1 MFKRTK
7 IVCTMGP
14 ACDNEDTLR
23 EMIKAGMNVARFNF
37 SHGSYEEHH
46 ERIERVRRLAAELG
60 QPVGILLDTKGPE
73 VRTGLLK
80 DHKKVTVTEGDPIIV
95 TAAPTTEDNLGTAE
109 HISLDYLNLPKEVT
123 KGSTIL
129 IDDGL
134 VGLTVESVTQKEI
147 CCRVNNDG
155 VVSDRKGINVP
166 DANLSMPFISQK
178 DRDDILFGIQQDV
191 DFIAASFTRTEED
204 ILSIRKL
211 LNDNGGKGISIIAKI
226 ENMQGVQN
234 IDSILAVSD
243 GVMVAR
249 GDLGVEIPLEQIPI
263 IQKMI
268 IRKAYSR
275 GRQII
280 TATQMLDSMI
290 KNPRPTRAEATDVAN
305 AIYDGTGSIML
316 SGETA
321 AGLYPVEAV
330 RTMARIAQVAEASID
345 YVQRFKDSAPR
356 PSANITNAISHASC
370 TSAQDLN
377 AKAIVTVTKTGFT
390 AKMLSRFRPSCPIIA
405 CAPVERVVR
414 QLSLSWGI
422 TPLLIEEVTD
432 TDELFERA
440 VDAGM
445 DAGLLQK
452 DDLIVMTAGV
462 PLGISGTTNL
472 MRVHVV
478 GSHQW

>member
-1 MFKRTK
+1 MTALRKTK
-7 IVCTMGP
+7 IVCTLGP
-14 ACDNEDTLR
+14 ATEDDAVLR
-23 EMIKAGMNVARFNF
+23 AMIQAGMNVARLNF
-37 SHGSYEEHH
+37 SHGTYEGHAQNIR
-46 ERIERVRRLAAELG
+46 RIRALSAELHT
-60 QPVGILLDTKGPE
+60 PVGIMLDTKGPE
-73 VRTGLLK
+73 IRLKTFRDHRVTLQKGQLFTLCTG
-80 DHKKVTVTEGDPIIV
+80 DVEGD
-95 TAAPTTEDNLGTAE
+95 AE
-109 HISLDYLNLPKEVT
+109 HVSITYADLPADVQPGT
-123 KGSTIL
+123 TIL

-134 VGLTVESVTQKEI
+134 VGLTVEAVSKTEI
-147 CCRVNNDG
+147 QCRVNNGG
-155 VVSDRKGINVP
+155 VISNRKGINVP
-166 DANLSMPFISQK
+166 DANLSMPFISRK
-178 DRDDILFGIQQDV
+178 DREDILFGIQENV

-204 ILSIRKL
+204 ILAIRKL
-211 LNDNGGKGISIIAKI
+211 LTDNGGKGISIIAKI

-275 GRQII
+275 GKQII

-305 AIYDGTGSIML
+305 AIYDGTGAIML

-345 YVQRFKDSAPR
+345 YVQRFRDSVPR
-356 PSANITNAISHASC
+356 PSANITNAISHACC

-377 AKAIVTVTKTGFT
+377 ATAIVTVTKTGFT
-390 AKMLSRFRPSCPIIA
+390 AKMLSRFRPGCPIIA

-414 QLSLSWGI
+414 QLCLSWGI

-440 VDAGM
+440 VDAGI
-445 DAGLLQK
+445 DAGLLHK

>member
-1 MFKRTK
+1 
-7 IVCTMGP
+7 
-14 ACDNEDTLR
+14 
-23 EMIKAGMNVARFNF
+23 MIQAGMNVARLNF
-37 SHGSYEEHH
+37 SHGTYEGHAQNIR
-46 ERIERVRRLAAELG
+46 RIRALSAELHT
-60 QPVGILLDTKGPE
+60 PVGIMLDTKGPE
-73 VRTGLLK
+73 IRLKTFRDHRVTLQKGQLFTLCTG
-80 DHKKVTVTEGDPIIV
+80 DVEGD
-95 TAAPTTEDNLGTAE
+95 AE
-109 HISLDYLNLPKEVT
+109 HVSITYADLPADVQPGT
-123 KGSTIL
+123 TIL

-134 VGLTVESVTQKEI
+134 VGLTVEAVSKTEI
-147 CCRVNNDG
+147 QCRVNNGG
-155 VVSDRKGINVP
+155 VISDRKGINVP
-166 DANLSMPFISQK
+166 DANLSMPFISRK
-178 DRDDILFGIQQDV
+178 DREDILFGIQENV

-204 ILSIRKL
+204 ILAIRKL
-211 LNDNGGKGISIIAKI
+211 LTDNGGKGISIIAKI

-275 GRQII
+275 GKQII

-305 AIYDGTGSIML
+305 AIYDGTGAIML

-345 YVQRFKDSAPR
+345 YVQRFRDSVPR
-356 PSANITNAISHASC
+356 PSANITNAISHACC

-377 AKAIVTVTKTGFT
+377 ATAIVTVTKTGFT
-390 AKMLSRFRPSCPIIA
+390 AKMLSRFRPGCPIIA

-414 QLSLSWGI
+414 QLCLSWGLS
-422 TPLLIEEVTD
+422 PLLIEEVTD

-440 VDAGM
+440 VDAGI
-445 DAGLLQK
+445 DAGLLHK

>member
-1 MFKRTK
+1 MTALRKTK
-7 IVCTMGP
+7 IVCTLGP
-14 ACDNEDTLR
+14 ATEDDAILR
-23 EMIKAGMNVARFNF
+23 AMIQAGMNVARLNF
-37 SHGSYEEHH
+37 SHGTYEGHAQNIR
-46 ERIERVRRLAAELG
+46 RIRALSAELHT
-60 QPVGILLDTKGPE
+60 PVGIMLDTKGPE
-73 VRTGLLK
+73 IRLKTFRDHRVTLQKGQLFTLCTG
-80 DHKKVTVTEGDPIIV
+80 DVEGD
-95 TAAPTTEDNLGTAE
+95 AE
-109 HISLDYLNLPKEVT
+109 HVSITYADLPADVQPGT
-123 KGSTIL
+123 TIL

-134 VGLTVESVTQKEI
+134 VGLTVEAVSKTEI
-147 CCRVNNDG
+147 QCRVNNGG
-155 VVSDRKGINVP
+155 VISDRKGINVP
-166 DANLSMPFISQK
+166 DANLSMPFISRK
-178 DRDDILFGIQQDV
+178 DREDILFGIREDV

-204 ILSIRKL
+204 ILAIRKL
-211 LNDNGGKGISIIAKI
+211 LTDNGGKGISIIAKI

-275 GRQII
+275 GKQII

-305 AIYDGTGSIML
+305 AIYDGTGAIML

-345 YVQRFKDSAPR
+345 YVQRFRDSVPR
-356 PSANITNAISHASC
+356 PSANITNAISHACC

-377 AKAIVTVTKTGFT
+377 ATAIVTVTKTGFT
-390 AKMLSRFRPSCPIIA
+390 AKMLSRFRPGCPIIA

-414 QLSLSWGI
+414 QLCLSWGI

-440 VDAGM
+440 VDAGI
-445 DAGLLQK
+445 DAGLLHK

>member
-1 MFKRTK
+1 MTALRKTK
-7 IVCTMGP
+7 IVCTLGP
-14 ACDNEDTLR
+14 ATEDDAVLR
-23 EMIKAGMNVARFNF
+23 AMIQAGMNVARLNF
-37 SHGSYEEHH
+37 SHGTYEGHAQNIR
-46 ERIERVRRLAAELG
+46 RIRALSAELHT
-60 QPVGILLDTKGPE
+60 PVGIMLDTKGPE
-73 VRTGLLK
+73 IRLK
-80 DHKKVTVTEGDPIIV
+80 TFRDHRVTLQKGQLFTLCTDDVEGD
-95 TAAPTTEDNLGTAE
+95 AE
-109 HISLDYLNLPKEVT
+109 HVSITYADLPADVQPGT
-123 KGSTIL
+123 TIL

-134 VGLTVESVTQKEI
+134 VGLTVEAVSKTEI
-147 CCRVNNDG
+147 QCRVNNGG
-155 VVSDRKGINVP
+155 VISDRKGINVP
-166 DANLSMPFISQK
+166 DANLSMPFISRK
-178 DRDDILFGIQQDV
+178 DREDILFGIQENV

-204 ILSIRKL
+204 ILAIRKL
-211 LNDNGGKGISIIAKI
+211 LTDNGGKGISIIAKI

-275 GRQII
+275 GKQII

-305 AIYDGTGSIML
+305 AIYDGTGAIML

-345 YVQRFKDSAPR
+345 YVQRFRDSVPR
-356 PSANITNAISHASC
+356 PSANITNAISHACC

-377 AKAIVTVTKTGFT
+377 ATAIVTVTKTGFT
-390 AKMLSRFRPSCPIIA
+390 AKMLSRFRPGCPIIA

-414 QLSLSWGI
+414 QLCLSWGI

-440 VDAGM
+440 VDAGI
-445 DAGLLQK
+445 DAGLLHK

>member
-1 MFKRTK
+1 MTALRKTK
-7 IVCTMGP
+7 IVCTLGP
-14 ACDNEDTLR
+14 ATEDDAILR
-23 EMIKAGMNVARFNF
+23 AMIQAGMNVARLNF
-37 SHGSYEEHH
+37 SHGTYEGHAQNIR
-46 ERIERVRRLAAELG
+46 RIRALSAELHT
-60 QPVGILLDTKGPE
+60 PVGIMLDTKGPE
-73 VRTGLLK
+73 IRLKTFRDHRVTLQKGQLFTLCTG
-80 DHKKVTVTEGDPIIV
+80 DVEGD
-95 TAAPTTEDNLGTAE
+95 AE
-109 HISLDYLNLPKEVT
+109 HVSITYTDLPADVQPGT
-123 KGSTIL
+123 TIL

-134 VGLTVESVTQKEI
+134 VGLTVEAVSKTEI
-147 CCRVNNDG
+147 QCRVNNGG
-155 VVSDRKGINVP
+155 VISDRKGINVP
-166 DANLSMPFISQK
+166 DANLSMPFISRK
-178 DRDDILFGIQQDV
+178 DREDILFGIQENV

-204 ILSIRKL
+204 ILAIRKL
-211 LNDNGGKGISIIAKI
+211 LTDNGGKGISIIAKI

-275 GRQII
+275 GKQII

-305 AIYDGTGSIML
+305 AIYDGTGAIML

-345 YVQRFKDSAPR
+345 YVQRFRDSVPR
-356 PSANITNAISHASC
+356 PSANITNAISHACC

-377 AKAIVTVTKTGFT
+377 ATAIVTVTKTGFT
-390 AKMLSRFRPSCPIIA
+390 AKMLSRFRPGCPIIA

-414 QLSLSWGI
+414 QLCLSWGI

-440 VDAGM
+440 VDAGI
-445 DAGLLQK
+445 DAELLHK

>member
-1 MFKRTK
+1 MTALRKTK
-7 IVCTMGP
+7 IVCTLGP
-14 ACDNEDTLR
+14 ATEDDAILR
-23 EMIKAGMNVARFNF
+23 AMIQAGMNVARLNF
-37 SHGSYEEHH
+37 SHGTYEGHAQNIR
-46 ERIERVRRLAAELG
+46 RIRALSAELHT
-60 QPVGILLDTKGPE
+60 PVGIMLDTKGPE
-73 VRTGLLK
+73 IRLKTFRDHRVTLQKGQLFTLCTG
-80 DHKKVTVTEGDPIIV
+80 DVEGD
-95 TAAPTTEDNLGTAE
+95 AE
-109 HISLDYLNLPKEVT
+109 HVSITYADLPADVQPGT
-123 KGSTIL
+123 TIL

-134 VGLTVESVTQKEI
+134 VGLTVEAVSKTEI
-147 CCRVNNDG
+147 QCCVNNGG
-155 VVSDRKGINVP
+155 VISDRKGINVP
-166 DANLSMPFISQK
+166 DANLSMPFISRK
-178 DRDDILFGIQQDV
+178 DREDILFGIQENV

-204 ILSIRKL
+204 ILAIRKL
-211 LNDNGGKGISIIAKI
+211 LTGNGGKGISIIAKI

-275 GRQII
+275 GKQII

-305 AIYDGTGSIML
+305 AIYDGTGAIML

-345 YVQRFKDSAPR
+345 YVQRFRDSVPR
-356 PSANITNAISHASC
+356 PSANITNAISHACC

-377 AKAIVTVTKTGFT
+377 ATAVVTVTKTGFT
-390 AKMLSRFRPSCPIIA
+390 AKMLSRFRPGCPIIA

-414 QLSLSWGI
+414 QLCLSWGI

-440 VDAGM
+440 VDAGI
-445 DAGLLQK
+445 DAGLLHK

>member
-1 MFKRTK
+1 MTALRKTK
-7 IVCTMGP
+7 IVCTLGP
-14 ACDNEDTLR
+14 ATEDDAILR
-23 EMIKAGMNVARFNF
+23 AMIQAGMNVARLNF
-37 SHGSYEEHH
+37 SHGTYEGHAQNIR
-46 ERIERVRRLAAELG
+46 RIRALSAELHT
-60 QPVGILLDTKGPE
+60 PVGIMLDTKGPE
-73 VRTGLLK
+73 IRLK
-80 DHKKVTVTEGDPIIV
+80 TFRDHRIKKKKGQLFTLCTDDVEG
-95 TAAPTTEDNLGTAE
+95 NAE
-109 HISLDYLNLPKEVT
+109 HVSITYADLPADVQPGT
-123 KGSTIL
+123 TIL

-134 VGLTVESVTQKEI
+134 VGLTVEAVSKTEI
-147 CCRVNNDG
+147 QCRVNNGG
-155 VVSDRKGINVP
+155 VISDRKGINVP

-178 DRDDILFGIQQDV
+178 DREDILFGIQENV

-204 ILSIRKL
+204 ILAIRKL
-211 LNDNGGKGISIIAKI
+211 LTDNGGKGISIIAKI

-275 GRQII
+275 GKQII

-305 AIYDGTGSIML
+305 AIYDGTGAIML

-345 YVQRFKDSAPR
+345 YVQRFRDSVPR
-356 PSANITNAISHASC
+356 PSANITNAISHACC

-377 AKAIVTVTKTGFT
+377 ATAIVTVTKTGFT
-390 AKMLSRFRPSCPIIA
+390 AKMLSRFRPGCPIIA

-414 QLSLSWGI
+414 QLCLSWGI

-440 VDAGM
+440 VDAGI
-445 DAGLLQK
+445 DAGLLHK

>member
-1 MFKRTK
+1 
-7 IVCTMGP
+7 
-14 ACDNEDTLR
+14 
-23 EMIKAGMNVARFNF
+23 MIQAGMNVARLNF
-37 SHGSYEEHH
+37 SHGTYEGHAQNIR
-46 ERIERVRRLAAELG
+46 RIRALSAELHT
-60 QPVGILLDTKGPE
+60 PVGIMLDTKGPE
-73 VRTGLLK
+73 IRLKTFRDHRVTLQKGQLFTLCTGDVK
-80 DHKKVTVTEGDPIIV
+80 GD
-95 TAAPTTEDNLGTAE
+95 AE
-109 HISLDYLNLPKEVT
+109 HVSITYADLPADVQPGT
-123 KGSTIL
+123 TIL

-134 VGLTVESVTQKEI
+134 VGLTVEAVSKTEI
-147 CCRVNNDG
+147 QCRVNNGG
-155 VVSDRKGINVP
+155 VISDRKGINVP
-166 DANLSMPFISQK
+166 DANLSMPFISRK
-178 DRDDILFGIQQDV
+178 DREDILFGIQENV

-204 ILSIRKL
+204 ILAIRKL
-211 LNDNGGKGISIIAKI
+211 LTDNGGKGISIIAKI

-275 GRQII
+275 GKQII

-305 AIYDGTGSIML
+305 AIYDGTGAIML

-345 YVQRFKDSAPR
+345 YVQRFRDSVPR
-356 PSANITNAISHASC
+356 PSANITNAISHACC

-377 AKAIVTVTKTGFT
+377 ATAIVTVTKTGFT
-390 AKMLSRFRPSCPIIA
+390 AKMLSRFRPGCPIIA

-414 QLSLSWGI
+414 QLCLSWGI

-440 VDAGM
+440 VDAGI
-445 DAGLLQK
+445 DAGLLHK

>member
-1 MFKRTK
+1 MTALRKTK
-7 IVCTMGP
+7 IVCTLGP
-14 ACDNEDTLR
+14 ATEDDAILR
-23 EMIKAGMNVARFNF
+23 AMIQAGMNVARLNF
-37 SHGSYEEHH
+37 SHGTYEGHAQNIR
-46 ERIERVRRLAAELG
+46 RIRALSAELHT
-60 QPVGILLDTKGPE
+60 PVGIMLDTKGPE
-73 VRTGLLK
+73 IRLK
-80 DHKKVTVTEGDPIIV
+80 TFRDHRVTLQKGQLFTLCTDDVEG
-95 TAAPTTEDNLGTAE
+95 NAE
-109 HISLDYLNLPKEVT
+109 HVSITYADLPADVQPGT
-123 KGSTIL
+123 TIL

-134 VGLTVESVTQKEI
+134 VGLTVEAVSKTEI
-147 CCRVNNDG
+147 QCRVNNGG
-155 VVSDRKGINVP
+155 VISDRKGINVP
-166 DANLSMPFISQK
+166 DANLSMPFISRK
-178 DRDDILFGIQQDV
+178 DREDILFGIQENV

-204 ILSIRKL
+204 ILAIRKL
-211 LNDNGGKGISIIAKI
+211 LTDNGGKGISIIAKI

-275 GRQII
+275 GKQII

-305 AIYDGTGSIML
+305 AIYDGTGAIML

-321 AGLYPVEAV
+321 AGLYPMEAV

-345 YVQRFKDSAPR
+345 YVQRFRDSVPR
-356 PSANITNAISHASC
+356 PSANITNAISHACC

-377 AKAIVTVTKTGFT
+377 ATAIVTVTKTGFT
-390 AKMLSRFRPSCPIIA
+390 AKMLSRFRPGCPIIA

-414 QLSLSWGI
+414 QLCLSWGI

-440 VDAGM
+440 VDAGI
-445 DAGLLQK
+445 DAGLLHK

>member
-1 MFKRTK
+1 MTALRKTK
-7 IVCTMGP
+7 IVCTLGP
-14 ACDNEDTLR
+14 ATEDDAILR
-23 EMIKAGMNVARFNF
+23 AMIQAGMNVARLNF
-37 SHGSYEEHH
+37 SHGTYEGHAQNIR
-46 ERIERVRRLAAELG
+46 RIRALSAELHT
-60 QPVGILLDTKGPE
+60 PVGIMLDTKGPE
-73 VRTGLLK
+73 IRLKTFRDHRVTLQKGQLFTLCTG
-80 DHKKVTVTEGDPIIV
+80 DVEGD
-95 TAAPTTEDNLGTAE
+95 AE
-109 HISLDYLNLPKEVT
+109 HVSITYADLPADVQPGT
-123 KGSTIL
+123 TIL

-134 VGLTVESVTQKEI
+134 VGLTVEAVSKTEI
-147 CCRVNNDG
+147 QCRVNNGG
-155 VVSDRKGINVP
+155 VISDRKGINVP
-166 DANLSMPFISQK
+166 DANLSMPFISRK
-178 DRDDILFGIQQDV
+178 DREDILFGIQENV

-204 ILSIRKL
+204 ILAIRKL
-211 LNDNGGKGISIIAKI
+211 LTDNGGKGISIIAKI

-275 GRQII
+275 GKQII

-305 AIYDGTGSIML
+305 AIYDGTGAIML

-321 AGLYPVEAV
+321 AGLYPMEAV

-345 YVQRFKDSAPR
+345 YVQRFRDSVPR
-356 PSANITNAISHASC
+356 PSANITNAISHACC

-377 AKAIVTVTKTGFT
+377 ATAIVTVTKTGFT
-390 AKMLSRFRPSCPIIA
+390 AKMLSRFRPGCPIIA

-414 QLSLSWGI
+414 QLCLSWGI

-440 VDAGM
+440 VDAGI
-445 DAGLLQK
+445 DAGLLHK

>member
-1 MFKRTK
+1 MTALRKTK
-7 IVCTMGP
+7 IVCTLGP
-14 ACDNEDTLR
+14 ATEDDAILR
-23 EMIKAGMNVARFNF
+23 AMIQAGMTVARLNF
-37 SHGSYEEHH
+37 SHGTYEGHAQNIR
-46 ERIERVRRLAAELG
+46 RIRALSAELHT
-60 QPVGILLDTKGPE
+60 PVGIMLDTKGPE
-73 VRTGLLK
+73 IRLKTFRDHRVTLQKGQLFTLCTG
-80 DHKKVTVTEGDPIIV
+80 DVEGD
-95 TAAPTTEDNLGTAE
+95 AE
-109 HISLDYLNLPKEVT
+109 HVSITYADLPADVQPGT
-123 KGSTIL
+123 TIL

-134 VGLTVESVTQKEI
+134 VGLTVEAVSKTEI
-147 CCRVNNDG
+147 QCRVNNGG
-155 VVSDRKGINVP
+155 VISDRKGINVP
-166 DANLSMPFISQK
+166 DANLSMPFISRK
-178 DRDDILFGIQQDV
+178 DREDILFGIQENV

-204 ILSIRKL
+204 ILAIRKL
-211 LNDNGGKGISIIAKI
+211 LTDNGGKGISIIAKI

-275 GRQII
+275 GKQII

-305 AIYDGTGSIML
+305 AIYDGTGAIML

-345 YVQRFKDSAPR
+345 YVQRFRDSVPR
-356 PSANITNAISHASC
+356 PSANITNAISHACC

-377 AKAIVTVTKTGFT
+377 ATAVVTVTKTGFT
-390 AKMLSRFRPSCPIIA
+390 AKMLSRFRPGCPIIA

-414 QLSLSWGI
+414 QLCLSWGI

-440 VDAGM
+440 VDAGI
-445 DAGLLQK
+445 DAGLLHK

>member
-1 MFKRTK
+1 MTALRKTK
-7 IVCTMGP
+7 IVCTLGP
-14 ACDNEDTLR
+14 ATEDDAILR
-23 EMIKAGMNVARFNF
+23 AMIQAGMNVARLNF
-37 SHGSYEEHH
+37 SHGTYERHAQNIR
-46 ERIERVRRLAAELG
+46 RIRALSAELHT
-60 QPVGILLDTKGPE
+60 PVGIMLDTKGPE
-73 VRTGLLK
+73 IRLKTFRDHRVTLQKGQLFTLCTG
-80 DHKKVTVTEGDPIIV
+80 DVEGD
-95 TAAPTTEDNLGTAE
+95 AE
-109 HISLDYLNLPKEVT
+109 HVSITYADLPADVQPGT
-123 KGSTIL
+123 TIL

-134 VGLTVESVTQKEI
+134 VGLTVEAVSKTEI
-147 CCRVNNDG
+147 QCRVNNGG
-155 VVSDRKGINVP
+155 VISDRKGINVP
-166 DANLSMPFISQK
+166 DANLSMPFISRK
-178 DRDDILFGIQQDV
+178 DREDILFGIQENV

-204 ILSIRKL
+204 ILAIRKL
-211 LNDNGGKGISIIAKI
+211 LTDNGGKGISIIAKI

-275 GRQII
+275 GKQII

-305 AIYDGTGSIML
+305 AIYDGTGAIML

-345 YVQRFKDSAPR
+345 YVQRFRDSVPR
-356 PSANITNAISHASC
+356 PSANITNAISHACC

-377 AKAIVTVTKTGFT
+377 ATAIMTVTKTGFT
-390 AKMLSRFRPSCPIIA
+390 AKMLSRFRPGCPIIA

-414 QLSLSWGI
+414 QLCLSWGI

-440 VDAGM
+440 VDAGI
-445 DAGLLQK
+445 DAGLLHK
-452 DDLIVMTAGV
+452 DDLIVMTAGG

>member
-1 MFKRTK
+1 MTALRKTK
-7 IVCTMGP
+7 IVCTLGP
-14 ACDNEDTLR
+14 ATEDDAILR
-23 EMIKAGMNVARFNF
+23 AMIQAGMNVARLNF
-37 SHGSYEEHH
+37 SHGTYEGHAQNIR
-46 ERIERVRRLAAELG
+46 RIRALSAELHT
-60 QPVGILLDTKGPE
+60 PVGIMLDTKGPE
-73 VRTGLLK
+73 IRLKTFRDHRVTLQKGQLFTLCTG
-80 DHKKVTVTEGDPIIV
+80 DVEGD
-95 TAAPTTEDNLGTAE
+95 AE
-109 HISLDYLNLPKEVT
+109 HVSITYADLPADVQPGT
-123 KGSTIL
+123 TIL

-134 VGLTVESVTQKEI
+134 VGLTVEAVSKAEI
-147 CCRVNNDG
+147 QCRVNNGG
-155 VVSDRKGINVP
+155 VISDRKGINVP
-166 DANLSMPFISQK
+166 DANLSMPFISRK
-178 DRDDILFGIQQDV
+178 DREDILFGIQENV

-204 ILSIRKL
+204 ILAIRKL
-211 LNDNGGKGISIIAKI
+211 LTDNGGKGISIIAKI

-275 GRQII
+275 GKQII

-305 AIYDGTGSIML
+305 AIYDGTGAIML

-345 YVQRFKDSAPR
+345 YVQRFRDSVPR
-356 PSANITNAISHASC
+356 PSANITNAISHACC

-377 AKAIVTVTKTGFT
+377 ATAIVTVTKTGFT
-390 AKMLSRFRPSCPIIA
+390 AKMLSRFRPGCPIIA

-414 QLSLSWGI
+414 QLCLSWGI
-422 TPLLIEEVTD
+422 TPLLIEEVTN

-440 VDAGM
+440 VDAGI
-445 DAGLLQK
+445 DAGLLHK

>member
-1 MFKRTK
+1 MTALRKTK
-7 IVCTMGP
+7 IVCTLGP
-14 ACDNEDTLR
+14 ATEDDAILR
-23 EMIKAGMNVARFNF
+23 AMIQAGMNVARMNF
-37 SHGSYEEHH
+37 SHGTYEGHAQNIR
-46 ERIERVRRLAAELG
+46 RIRALSAELHT
-60 QPVGILLDTKGPE
+60 PVGIMLDTKGPE
-73 VRTGLLK
+73 IRLKTFRDHRVTLQKGQLFTLCTG
-80 DHKKVTVTEGDPIIV
+80 DVEGD
-95 TAAPTTEDNLGTAE
+95 AE
-109 HISLDYLNLPKEVT
+109 HVSITYADLPADVQPGT
-123 KGSTIL
+123 TIL

-134 VGLTVESVTQKEI
+134 VGLTVEAVSKTEI
-147 CCRVNNDG
+147 QCRVNNGG
-155 VVSDRKGINVP
+155 VISDRKGINVP
-166 DANLSMPFISQK
+166 DANLSMPFISRK
-178 DRDDILFGIQQDV
+178 DREDILFGIQENV

-204 ILSIRKL
+204 ILAIRKL
-211 LNDNGGKGISIIAKI
+211 LTDNGGKGISIIAKI

-275 GRQII
+275 GKQII

-305 AIYDGTGSIML
+305 AIYDGTGAIML

-345 YVQRFKDSAPR
+345 YVQRFRDSVPR
-356 PSANITNAISHASC
+356 PSANITNAISHACC

-377 AKAIVTVTKTGFT
+377 ATAIVTVTKTGFT
-390 AKMLSRFRPSCPIIA
+390 AKMLSRFRPGCPIIA

-414 QLSLSWGI
+414 QLCLSWGI

-440 VDAGM
+440 VDAGI
-445 DAGLLQK
+445 DAGLLHK
-452 DDLIVMTAGV
+452 DDLIIMTAGV

>member
-1 MFKRTK
+1 MTALRKTK
-7 IVCTMGP
+7 IVCTLGP
-14 ACDNEDTLR
+14 ATEDDAILR
-23 EMIKAGMNVARFNF
+23 AMIQAGMNVARLNF
-37 SHGSYEEHH
+37 SHGTYEGHAQNIR
-46 ERIERVRRLAAELG
+46 RIRALSAELHT
-60 QPVGILLDTKGPE
+60 PVGIMLDTKGPE
-73 VRTGLLK
+73 IRLKTFRDHRVTLQKGQLFTLCTG
-80 DHKKVTVTEGDPIIV
+80 DVEGD
-95 TAAPTTEDNLGTAE
+95 AE
-109 HISLDYLNLPKEVT
+109 HVSITYADLPADVQPGT
-123 KGSTIL
+123 TIL

-134 VGLTVESVTQKEI
+134 VGLTVEAVSKTEI
-147 CCRVNNDG
+147 QCRVNNGG
-155 VVSDRKGINVP
+155 VISDRKGINVP
-166 DANLSMPFISQK
+166 DANLSMPFISRK
-178 DRDDILFGIQQDV
+178 DREDILFGIQENV

-204 ILSIRKL
+204 ILAIRKL
-211 LNDNGGKGISIIAKI
+211 LTDNGGKGLSIIAKI

-305 AIYDGTGSIML
+305 AIYDGTGAIML

-345 YVQRFKDSAPR
+345 YVQRFRDSVPR
-356 PSANITNAISHASC
+356 PSANITNAISHACC

-377 AKAIVTVTKTGFT
+377 ATAIVTVTKTGFT
-390 AKMLSRFRPSCPIIA
+390 AKMLSRFRPGCPIIA

-414 QLSLSWGI
+414 QLCLSWGI

-440 VDAGM
+440 VDAGI
-445 DAGLLQK
+445 DAELLHK

>member
-1 MFKRTK
+1 MTALRKTK
-7 IVCTMGP
+7 IVCTLGP
-14 ACDNEDTLR
+14 ATEDDAILR
-23 EMIKAGMNVARFNF
+23 AMIQAGMNVARLNF
-37 SHGSYEEHH
+37 SHGTYEGHAQNIR
-46 ERIERVRRLAAELG
+46 RIRALSAELHT
-60 QPVGILLDTKGPE
+60 PVGIMLDTKGPE
-73 VRTGLLK
+73 IRLKTFRDHRVTLQKGQLFTLCTG
-80 DHKKVTVTEGDPIIV
+80 DVEGD
-95 TAAPTTEDNLGTAE
+95 AE
-109 HISLDYLNLPKEVT
+109 HVSITYADLPADVQPGT
-123 KGSTIL
+123 TIL

-134 VGLTVESVTQKEI
+134 VGLTVEAVSKTEI
-147 CCRVNNDG
+147 QCRVNNGG
-155 VVSDRKGINVP
+155 VISDRKGINVP
-166 DANLSMPFISQK
+166 DANLSMPFISRK
-178 DRDDILFGIQQDV
+178 DREDILFGIQENV

-204 ILSIRKL
+204 ILAIRKL
-211 LNDNGGKGISIIAKI
+211 LTDNGGKGISIIAKI

-275 GRQII
+275 GKQII
-280 TATQMLDSMI
+280 TATQMLESMQN
-290 KNPRPTRAEATDVAN
+290 NPRPTRAEATDVAN
-305 AIYDGTGSIML
+305 AIYDGTGAIML

-345 YVQRFKDSAPR
+345 YVQRFRDSVPR
-356 PSANITNAISHASC
+356 PSANITNAISHACC

-377 AKAIVTVTKTGFT
+377 ATAIVTVTKTGFT
-390 AKMLSRFRPSCPIIA
+390 AKMLSRFRPGCPIIA
-405 CAPVERVVR
+405 CAPGERVVR
-414 QLSLSWGI
+414 QLCLSWGI

-440 VDAGM
+440 VDAGI
-445 DAGLLQK
+445 DAGLLHK

>member
-1 MFKRTK
+1 MTSLRKTK
-7 IVCTMGP
+7 IVCTLGP
-14 ACDNEDTLR
+14 ATEDDAILR
-23 EMIKAGMNVARFNF
+23 AMIQAGMNVARLNF
-37 SHGSYEEHH
+37 SHGTYEGHAQNIR
-46 ERIERVRRLAAELG
+46 RIRALSAELHT
-60 QPVGILLDTKGPE
+60 PVGIMLDTKGPE
-73 VRTGLLK
+73 IRLKTFRDHRVTLQKGQLFTLCTG
-80 DHKKVTVTEGDPIIV
+80 DVEGD
-95 TAAPTTEDNLGTAE
+95 AE
-109 HISLDYLNLPKEVT
+109 HVSITYADLPADVQPGT
-123 KGSTIL
+123 TIL

-134 VGLTVESVTQKEI
+134 VGLTVEAVSKTEI
-147 CCRVNNDG
+147 QCRVNNGG
-155 VVSDRKGINVP
+155 VISDRKGINVP
-166 DANLSMPFISQK
+166 DANLSMPFISRK
-178 DRDDILFGIQQDV
+178 DREDILFGIQENV

-204 ILSIRKL
+204 ILAIRKL
-211 LNDNGGKGISIIAKI
+211 LTDNGGKGISIIAKI

-275 GRQII
+275 GKQII

-305 AIYDGTGSIML
+305 AIYDGTGAIML

-345 YVQRFKDSAPR
+345 YVQRFRDSVPR
-356 PSANITNAISHASC
+356 PSANITNAISHACC

-377 AKAIVTVTKTGFT
+377 ATAIVTVTKTGFT
-390 AKMLSRFRPSCPIIA
+390 AKMLSRFRPGCPIIA

-414 QLSLSWGI
+414 QLCLSWGI

-440 VDAGM
+440 VDAGI
-445 DAGLLQK
+445 DAGLLHK

>member
-1 MFKRTK
+1 
-7 IVCTMGP
+7 
-14 ACDNEDTLR
+14 
-23 EMIKAGMNVARFNF
+23 
-37 SHGSYEEHH
+37 
-46 ERIERVRRLAAELG
+46 
-60 QPVGILLDTKGPE
+60 
-73 VRTGLLK
+73 
-80 DHKKVTVTEGDPIIV
+80 
-95 TAAPTTEDNLGTAE
+95 
-109 HISLDYLNLPKEVT
+109 
-123 KGSTIL
+123 
-129 IDDGL
+129 
-134 VGLTVESVTQKEI
+134 
-147 CCRVNNDG
+147 
-155 VVSDRKGINVP
+155 
-166 DANLSMPFISQK
+166 
-178 DRDDILFGIQQDV
+178 
-191 DFIAASFTRTEED
+191 
-204 ILSIRKL
+204 
-211 LNDNGGKGISIIAKI
+211 
-226 ENMQGVQN
+226 
-234 IDSILAVSD
+234 
-243 GVMVAR
+243 MVAR

>member
-1 MFKRTK
+1 MTALRKTK
-7 IVCTMGP
+7 IVCTLGP
-14 ACDNEDTLR
+14 ATEDDAILR
-23 EMIKAGMNVARFNF
+23 AMIQAGMNVARLNF
-37 SHGSYEEHH
+37 SHGTYEGHAQNIR
-46 ERIERVRRLAAELG
+46 RIRALSAELHT
-60 QPVGILLDTKGPE
+60 PVGIMLDTKGPE
-73 VRTGLLK
+73 IRLKTFRDHRVTLQKGQLFTLCTG
-80 DHKKVTVTEGDPIIV
+80 DVEGD
-95 TAAPTTEDNLGTAE
+95 AE
-109 HISLDYLNLPKEVT
+109 HVSITYADLPADVQPGT
-123 KGSTIL
+123 TIL

-134 VGLTVESVTQKEI
+134 VGLTVEAVSKTEI
-147 CCRVNNDG
+147 QCCVNNGG
-155 VVSDRKGINVP
+155 VISDRKGINVP
-166 DANLSMPFISQK
+166 DANLSMPFISRK
-178 DRDDILFGIQQDV
+178 DREDILFGIQENV

-204 ILSIRKL
+204 ILAIRKL
-211 LNDNGGKGISIIAKI
+211 LTDNGGKGISIIAKI

-275 GRQII
+275 GKQII

-305 AIYDGTGSIML
+305 AIYDGTGAIML

-345 YVQRFKDSAPR
+345 YVQRFRDSVPR
-356 PSANITNAISHASC
+356 PSANITNAISHACC

-377 AKAIVTVTKTGFT
+377 ATAVVTVTKTGFT
-390 AKMLSRFRPSCPIIA
+390 AKMLSRFRPGCPIIA

-414 QLSLSWGI
+414 QLCLSWGI

-440 VDAGM
+440 VDAGI
-445 DAGLLQK
+445 DAGLLHK

>member
-1 MFKRTK
+1 MTALRKTK
-7 IVCTMGP
+7 IVCTLGP
-14 ACDNEDTLR
+14 ATEDDAILR
-23 EMIKAGMNVARFNF
+23 AMIQAGMNVARLNF
-37 SHGSYEEHH
+37 SHGTYEGHAQNIR
-46 ERIERVRRLAAELG
+46 RIRALSAELHT
-60 QPVGILLDTKGPE
+60 PVGIMLDTKGPE
-73 VRTGLLK
+73 IRLKTFRDHRVTLQKGQLFTLCTG
-80 DHKKVTVTEGDPIIV
+80 DVEGD
-95 TAAPTTEDNLGTAE
+95 AE
-109 HISLDYLNLPKEVT
+109 HVSITYADLPADVQPGT
-123 KGSTIL
+123 TIL

-134 VGLTVESVTQKEI
+134 VGLTVEAVSKTEI
-147 CCRVNNDG
+147 QCRVNNGG
-155 VVSDRKGINVP
+155 VISDRKGINVP
-166 DANLSMPFISQK
+166 DANLSMPFISRK
-178 DRDDILFGIQQDV
+178 DREDILFGIQENV

-204 ILSIRKL
+204 ILAIRKL
-211 LNDNGGKGISIIAKI
+211 MTDNGGKGISIIAKI

-275 GRQII
+275 GKQII

-305 AIYDGTGSIML
+305 AIYDGTGAIML

-345 YVQRFKDSAPR
+345 YVQRFRDSVPR
-356 PSANITNAISHASC
+356 PSANITNAISHACC

-377 AKAIVTVTKTGFT
+377 ATAVVTVTKTGFT
-390 AKMLSRFRPSCPIIA
+390 AKMLSRFRPGCPIIA

-414 QLSLSWGI
+414 QLCLSWGI

-440 VDAGM
+440 VDAGI
-445 DAGLLQK
+445 DAGLLHK

>member
-1 MFKRTK
+1 MTALRKTK
-7 IVCTMGP
+7 IVCTLGP
-14 ACDNEDTLR
+14 ATEDDAILR
-23 EMIKAGMNVARFNF
+23 AMIQAGMNVARLNF
-37 SHGSYEEHH
+37 SHGTYEGHAQNIR
-46 ERIERVRRLAAELG
+46 RIRALSAELHT
-60 QPVGILLDTKGPE
+60 PVGIMLDTKGPE
-73 VRTGLLK
+73 IRLKTFRDHRVTLQKGQLFTLCTG
-80 DHKKVTVTEGDPIIV
+80 DVEGD
-95 TAAPTTEDNLGTAE
+95 AE
-109 HISLDYLNLPKEVT
+109 HVSITYADLPADVQPGT
-123 KGSTIL
+123 TIL

-134 VGLTVESVTQKEI
+134 VGLTVEAVSKTEI
-147 CCRVNNDG
+147 QCRVNNGG
-155 VVSDRKGINVP
+155 VISDRKGINVP
-166 DANLSMPFISQK
+166 DANLSMPFISRK
-178 DRDDILFGIQQDV
+178 DREDILFGIQENV
-191 DFIAASFTRTEED
+191 DFIATSFTRTEED
-204 ILSIRKL
+204 ILAIRKL
-211 LNDNGGKGISIIAKI
+211 LTDNGGKGISIIAKI

-275 GRQII
+275 GKQII

-305 AIYDGTGSIML
+305 AIYDGTGAIML

-345 YVQRFKDSAPR
+345 YVQRFRDSVPR
-356 PSANITNAISHASC
+356 PSANITNAISHACC

-377 AKAIVTVTKTGFT
+377 ATAIVTVTKTGFT
-390 AKMLSRFRPSCPIIA
+390 AKMLSRFRPGCPIIA

-414 QLSLSWGI
+414 QLCLSWGI

-440 VDAGM
+440 VDAGI
-445 DAGLLQK
+445 DAGLLHK

>member
-1 MFKRTK
+1 MTALRKTK
-7 IVCTMGP
+7 IVCTLGP
-14 ACDNEDTLR
+14 ATEDDAILR
-23 EMIKAGMNVARFNF
+23 AMIQAGMNVARLNF
-37 SHGSYEEHH
+37 SHGTYEGHAQNIR
-46 ERIERVRRLAAELG
+46 RIRALSAELHT
-60 QPVGILLDTKGPE
+60 PVGIMLDTKGPE
-73 VRTGLLK
+73 IRLKTFRDHRVTLQKGQLFTLCTG
-80 DHKKVTVTEGDPIIV
+80 DVEGD
-95 TAAPTTEDNLGTAE
+95 AE
-109 HISLDYLNLPKEVT
+109 HVSITYADLPADVQPGT
-123 KGSTIL
+123 TIL

-134 VGLTVESVTQKEI
+134 VGLTVEAVSKTEI
-147 CCRVNNDG
+147 QCRVNNGG
-155 VVSDRKGINVP
+155 VISDRKGINVP
-166 DANLSMPFISQK
+166 DANLSMPFISRK
-178 DRDDILFGIQQDV
+178 DREDILFGIQENV

-204 ILSIRKL
+204 ILAIRKL
-211 LNDNGGKGISIIAKI
+211 LTDNGGKGISIIAKI

-275 GRQII
+275 GKQII

-305 AIYDGTGSIML
+305 AIYDGTGAIML

-345 YVQRFKDSAPR
+345 YVQRFRDSVPR
-356 PSANITNAISHASC
+356 PSANITNAISHACC

-377 AKAIVTVTKTGFT
+377 ATAIVTVTKTGFT
-390 AKMLSRFRPSCPIIA
+390 AKMLSRFRPGCPIIA

-414 QLSLSWGI
+414 QLCLSWGI

-440 VDAGM
+440 VDAGI
-445 DAGLLQK
+445 DAGLLHK
-452 DDLIVMTAGV
+452 DDLIIMTAGV

>member
-1 MFKRTK
+1 M
-7 IVCTMGP
+7 
-14 ACDNEDTLR
+14 
-23 EMIKAGMNVARFNF
+23 
-37 SHGSYEEHH
+37 
-46 ERIERVRRLAAELG
+46 
-60 QPVGILLDTKGPE
+60 LDTKGPE
-73 VRTGLLK
+73 IRLKTFRDHRVTLQKGQLFTLCTG
-80 DHKKVTVTEGDPIIV
+80 DVEGD
-95 TAAPTTEDNLGTAE
+95 AE
-109 HISLDYLNLPKEVT
+109 HVSITYADLPADVQPGT
-123 KGSTIL
+123 TIL

-134 VGLTVESVTQKEI
+134 VGLTVEAVSKTEI
-147 CCRVNNDG
+147 QCRVNNGG
-155 VVSDRKGINVP
+155 VISDRKGINVP
-166 DANLSMPFISQK
+166 DANLSMPFISRK
-178 DRDDILFGIQQDV
+178 DREDILFGIQENV

-204 ILSIRKL
+204 ILAIRKL
-211 LNDNGGKGISIIAKI
+211 LTDNGGKGISIIAKI

-275 GRQII
+275 GKQII

-305 AIYDGTGSIML
+305 AIYDGTGAIML

-345 YVQRFKDSAPR
+345 YVQRFRDSVPR
-356 PSANITNAISHASC
+356 PSANITNAISHACC

-377 AKAIVTVTKTGFT
+377 ATAIVTVTKTGFT
-390 AKMLSRFRPSCPIIA
+390 AKMLSRFRPGCPIIA

-414 QLSLSWGI
+414 QLCLSWGI

-440 VDAGM
+440 VDAGI
-445 DAGLLQK
+445 DAGLLHK

>member
-1 MFKRTK
+1 MTAPRKTK
-7 IVCTMGP
+7 IVCTLGP
-14 ACDNEDTLR
+14 ATEDDAILR
-23 EMIKAGMNVARFNF
+23 AMIQAGMNVARLNF
-37 SHGSYEEHH
+37 SHGTYEGHAQNIR
-46 ERIERVRRLAAELG
+46 RIRALSAELHT
-60 QPVGILLDTKGPE
+60 PVGIMLDTKGPE
-73 VRTGLLK
+73 IRLKTFRDHRVTLQKGQLFTLCTG
-80 DHKKVTVTEGDPIIV
+80 DVEGD
-95 TAAPTTEDNLGTAE
+95 AE
-109 HISLDYLNLPKEVT
+109 HVSITYADLPADVQPGT
-123 KGSTIL
+123 TIL

-134 VGLTVESVTQKEI
+134 VGLTVEAVSKTEI
-147 CCRVNNDG
+147 QCRVNNGG
-155 VVSDRKGINVP
+155 VISDRKGINVP
-166 DANLSMPFISQK
+166 DANLSMPFISRK
-178 DRDDILFGIQQDV
+178 DREDILFGIQENV

-204 ILSIRKL
+204 ILAIRKL
-211 LNDNGGKGISIIAKI
+211 LTDNGGKGISIIAKI

-275 GRQII
+275 GKQII

-305 AIYDGTGSIML
+305 AIYDGTGAIML

-345 YVQRFKDSAPR
+345 YVQRFRDSVPR
-356 PSANITNAISHASC
+356 PSANITNAISHACC

-377 AKAIVTVTKTGFT
+377 ATAIVTVTKTGFT
-390 AKMLSRFRPSCPIIA
+390 AKMLSRFRPGCPIIA

-414 QLSLSWGI
+414 QLCLSWGI

-440 VDAGM
+440 VDAGI
-445 DAGLLQK
+445 DAGLLHK

>member
-1 MFKRTK
+1 
-7 IVCTMGP
+7 
-14 ACDNEDTLR
+14 
-23 EMIKAGMNVARFNF
+23 MIQAGMNVARLNF
-37 SHGSYEEHH
+37 SHGTYEGHAQNIR
-46 ERIERVRRLAAELG
+46 RIRALSAELHT
-60 QPVGILLDTKGPE
+60 PVGIMLDTKGPE
-73 VRTGLLK
+73 IRLKTFRDHRVTLQKGQLFTLCTG
-80 DHKKVTVTEGDPIIV
+80 DVEGD
-95 TAAPTTEDNLGTAE
+95 AE
-109 HISLDYLNLPKEVT
+109 HVSITYADLPADVQPGT
-123 KGSTIL
+123 TIL

-134 VGLTVESVTQKEI
+134 VGLTVEAVSKTEI
-147 CCRVNNDG
+147 QCRVNNGG
-155 VVSDRKGINVP
+155 VISDRKGINVP
-166 DANLSMPFISQK
+166 DANLSMPFISRK
-178 DRDDILFGIQQDV
+178 DREDILFGIQENV

-204 ILSIRKL
+204 ILAIRKL
-211 LNDNGGKGISIIAKI
+211 LTDNGGKGISIIAKI

-275 GRQII
+275 GKQII

-305 AIYDGTGSIML
+305 AIYDGTGAIML

-345 YVQRFKDSAPR
+345 YVQRFRDSVPR
-356 PSANITNAISHASC
+356 PSANITNAISHACC

-377 AKAIVTVTKTGFT
+377 ATAVVTVTKTGFT
-390 AKMLSRFRPSCPIIA
+390 AKMLSRFRPGCPIIA

-414 QLSLSWGI
+414 QLCLSWGI

-440 VDAGM
+440 VDAGI
-445 DAGLLQK
+445 DAGLLHK

>member
-1 MFKRTK
+1 MTALRKTK
-7 IVCTMGP
+7 IVCTLGP
-14 ACDNEDTLR
+14 ATEDDAILR
-23 EMIKAGMNVARFNF
+23 AMIQAGMNVARLNF
-37 SHGSYEEHH
+37 SHGTYEGHAQNIR
-46 ERIERVRRLAAELG
+46 RIRALSAELHT
-60 QPVGILLDTKGPE
+60 PVGIMLDTKGPE
-73 VRTGLLK
+73 IRLKTFRDHRVTLQKGQLFTLCTG
-80 DHKKVTVTEGDPIIV
+80 DVEGD
-95 TAAPTTEDNLGTAE
+95 AE
-109 HISLDYLNLPKEVT
+109 HVSITYADLPADVQPGT
-123 KGSTIL
+123 TIL

-134 VGLTVESVTQKEI
+134 VGLTVEAVSKTEI
-147 CCRVNNDG
+147 QCRVNNGG
-155 VVSDRKGINVP
+155 VISDRKGINVP
-166 DANLSMPFISQK
+166 DANLSMPFISRK
-178 DRDDILFGIQQDV
+178 DRKDILFGIQENV

-204 ILSIRKL
+204 ILAIRKL
-211 LNDNGGKGISIIAKI
+211 LTDNGGKGISIIAKI

-275 GRQII
+275 GKQII

-305 AIYDGTGSIML
+305 AIYDGTGAIML

-345 YVQRFKDSAPR
+345 YVQRFRDSVPR
-356 PSANITNAISHASC
+356 PSANITNAISHACC

-377 AKAIVTVTKTGFT
+377 ATAIVTVTKTGFT
-390 AKMLSRFRPSCPIIA
+390 AKMLSRFRPGCPIIA

-414 QLSLSWGI
+414 QLCLSWGI

-440 VDAGM
+440 VDAGI
-445 DAGLLQK
+445 DAGLLHK

>member
-1 MFKRTK
+1 
-7 IVCTMGP
+7 
-14 ACDNEDTLR
+14 
-23 EMIKAGMNVARFNF
+23 MIQAGMNVARLNF
-37 SHGSYEEHH
+37 SHGTYEGHAQNIR
-46 ERIERVRRLAAELG
+46 RIRALSAELHT
-60 QPVGILLDTKGPE
+60 PVGIMLDTKGPE
-73 VRTGLLK
+73 IRLKTFRDHRVTLQKGQLFTLCTG
-80 DHKKVTVTEGDPIIV
+80 DVEGD
-95 TAAPTTEDNLGTAE
+95 AE
-109 HISLDYLNLPKEVT
+109 HVSITYADLPADVQPGT
-123 KGSTIL
+123 TIL

-134 VGLTVESVTQKEI
+134 VGLTVEAVSKTEI
-147 CCRVNNDG
+147 QCRVNNGG
-155 VVSDRKGINVP
+155 VISDRKGINVP
-166 DANLSMPFISQK
+166 DANLSMPFISRK
-178 DRDDILFGIQQDV
+178 DREDILFGIQENV

-204 ILSIRKL
+204 ILAIRKL
-211 LNDNGGKGISIIAKI
+211 LTDNGGKGISIIAKI

-275 GRQII
+275 GKQII

-305 AIYDGTGSIML
+305 AIYDGTGAIML

-321 AGLYPVEAV
+321 AGLYPVEAM

-345 YVQRFKDSAPR
+345 YVQRFRDSVPR
-356 PSANITNAISHASC
+356 PSANITNAISHACC

-377 AKAIVTVTKTGFT
+377 ATAIVTVTKTGFT
-390 AKMLSRFRPSCPIIA
+390 AKMLSRFRPGCPIIA

-414 QLSLSWGI
+414 QLCLSWGI

-440 VDAGM
+440 VDAGI
-445 DAGLLQK
+445 DAGLLHK

-478 GSHQW
+478 GNHQW

>member
-1 MFKRTK
+1 MTALRKTK
-7 IVCTMGP
+7 IVCTLGP
-14 ACDNEDTLR
+14 ATEDDAILR
-23 EMIKAGMNVARFNF
+23 AMIQAGMNVARLNF
-37 SHGSYEEHH
+37 SHGTYEGHAQNIR
-46 ERIERVRRLAAELG
+46 RIRALSAELHT
-60 QPVGILLDTKGPE
+60 PVGIMLDTKGPE
-73 VRTGLLK
+73 IRLKTFRDHRVTLQKGQLFTLCTG
-80 DHKKVTVTEGDPIIV
+80 DVEGD
-95 TAAPTTEDNLGTAE
+95 AE
-109 HISLDYLNLPKEVT
+109 HVSITYADLPADVQPGT
-123 KGSTIL
+123 TIL

-134 VGLTVESVTQKEI
+134 VGLTVEAVSKTEI
-147 CCRVNNDG
+147 QCRVNNGG
-155 VVSDRKGINVP
+155 VISDRKGINVP
-166 DANLSMPFISQK
+166 DANLSMPFISRK
-178 DRDDILFGIQQDV
+178 DREDILFGIQENV

-204 ILSIRKL
+204 ILAIRKL
-211 LNDNGGKGISIIAKI
+211 LTGNGGKGISIIAKI

-275 GRQII
+275 GKQII

-305 AIYDGTGSIML
+305 AIYDGTGAIML

-345 YVQRFKDSAPR
+345 YVQRFRDSVPR
-356 PSANITNAISHASC
+356 PSANITNAISHACC

-377 AKAIVTVTKTGFT
+377 ATAVVTVTKTGFT
-390 AKMLSRFRPSCPIIA
+390 AKMLSRFRPGCPIIA

-414 QLSLSWGI
+414 QLCLSWGI

-440 VDAGM
+440 VDAGI
-445 DAGLLQK
+445 DAGLLHK

>member
-1 MFKRTK
+1 MTALRKTK
-7 IVCTMGP
+7 IVCTLGP
-14 ACDNEDTLR
+14 ATEDDAVLR
-23 EMIKAGMNVARFNF
+23 AMIQAGMNVARLNF
-37 SHGSYEEHH
+37 SHGTYEGHAQSIR
-46 ERIERVRRLAAELG
+46 RIRALSAELHT
-60 QPVGILLDTKGPE
+60 PVGIMLDTKGPE
-73 VRTGLLK
+73 IRLK
-80 DHKKVTVTEGDPIIV
+80 TFRDHRVTLQKGQLFTLCTDDVEGD
-95 TAAPTTEDNLGTAE
+95 AE
-109 HISLDYLNLPKEVT
+109 HVSITYADLPADVQPGT
-123 KGSTIL
+123 TIL

-134 VGLTVESVTQKEI
+134 VGLTVEAVSKTEI
-147 CCRVNNDG
+147 QCRVNNGG
-155 VVSDRKGINVP
+155 VISDRKGINVP
-166 DANLSMPFISQK
+166 DANLSMPFISRK
-178 DRDDILFGIQQDV
+178 DREDILFGIQENV

-204 ILSIRKL
+204 ILAIRKL
-211 LNDNGGKGISIIAKI
+211 LTDNGGKGISIIAKI

-275 GRQII
+275 GKQII

-305 AIYDGTGSIML
+305 AIYDGTGAIML

-345 YVQRFKDSAPR
+345 YMQRFRDSVPR
-356 PSANITNAISHASC
+356 PSANITNAISHACC

-377 AKAIVTVTKTGFT
+377 ATAIVTVTKTGFT
-390 AKMLSRFRPSCPIIA
+390 AKMLSRFRPGCPIIA

-414 QLSLSWGI
+414 QLCLSWGI

-440 VDAGM
+440 VDAGIA
-445 DAGLLQK
+445 AGLLHK

>member
-1 MFKRTK
+1 MTALRKTK
-7 IVCTMGP
+7 IVCTLGP
-14 ACDNEDTLR
+14 ATEDDAILR
-23 EMIKAGMNVARFNF
+23 AMIQAGMNVARLNF
-37 SHGSYEEHH
+37 SHGTYEGHAQNIR
-46 ERIERVRRLAAELG
+46 RIRALSAELHT
-60 QPVGILLDTKGPE
+60 PVGIMLDTKGPE
-73 VRTGLLK
+73 IRLKTFRDHRVTLQKGQLFTLCTG
-80 DHKKVTVTEGDPIIV
+80 DVEGD
-95 TAAPTTEDNLGTAE
+95 AE
-109 HISLDYLNLPKEVT
+109 HVSITYADLPADVQPGT
-123 KGSTIL
+123 TIL

-134 VGLTVESVTQKEI
+134 VGLTVEAVSKTEI
-147 CCRVNNDG
+147 QCCVNNGG
-155 VVSDRKGINVP
+155 VISDRKGINVP
-166 DANLSMPFISQK
+166 DANLSMPFISRK
-178 DRDDILFGIQQDV
+178 DREDILFGIQENV

-204 ILSIRKL
+204 ILAIRKL
-211 LNDNGGKGISIIAKI
+211 LTDNGGKGISIIAKI

-275 GRQII
+275 GKQII

-305 AIYDGTGSIML
+305 AIYDGTGAIML

-321 AGLYPVEAV
+321 AGLYPLEAV

-345 YVQRFKDSAPR
+345 YVQRFRDSVPR
-356 PSANITNAISHASC
+356 PSANITNAISHACC

-377 AKAIVTVTKTGFT
+377 ATAIVTVTKTGFT
-390 AKMLSRFRPSCPIIA
+390 AKMLSRFRPGCPIIA

-414 QLSLSWGI
+414 QLCLSWGI

-440 VDAGM
+440 VDAGI
-445 DAGLLQK
+445 DAGLLHK

>member
-1 MFKRTK
+1 MTALRKTK
-7 IVCTMGP
+7 IVCTLGP
-14 ACDNEDTLR
+14 ATEDDAVLR
-23 EMIKAGMNVARFNF
+23 AMIQAGMNVARLNF
-37 SHGSYEEHH
+37 SHGTYEGHAQNIR
-46 ERIERVRRLAAELG
+46 RIRALSAELHT
-60 QPVGILLDTKGPE
+60 PVGIMLDTKGPE
-73 VRTGLLK
+73 IRLKTFRDHRVTLQKGQLFTLCTG
-80 DHKKVTVTEGDPIIV
+80 DVEGD
-95 TAAPTTEDNLGTAE
+95 AE
-109 HISLDYLNLPKEVT
+109 HVSITYTDLPADVQPGT
-123 KGSTIL
+123 TIL

-134 VGLTVESVTQKEI
+134 VGLTVEAVSKTEI
-147 CCRVNNDG
+147 QCRVNNGG
-155 VVSDRKGINVP
+155 VISDRKGINVP
-166 DANLSMPFISQK
+166 DANLSMPFISRK
-178 DRDDILFGIQQDV
+178 DREDILFGIQENV

-204 ILSIRKL
+204 ILAIRKL
-211 LNDNGGKGISIIAKI
+211 LTDNGGKGISIIAKI

-275 GRQII
+275 GKQII

-305 AIYDGTGSIML
+305 AIYDGTGAIML

-345 YVQRFKDSAPR
+345 YVQRFRDSVPR
-356 PSANITNAISHASC
+356 PSANITNAISHACC

-377 AKAIVTVTKTGFT
+377 ATAIVTVTKTGFT
-390 AKMLSRFRPSCPIIA
+390 AKMLSRFRPGCPIIA

-414 QLSLSWGI
+414 QLCLSWGI

-440 VDAGM
+440 VDAGI
-445 DAGLLQK
+445 DAGLLHK

>member
-1 MFKRTK
+1 MTALRKTK
-7 IVCTMGP
+7 IVCTLGP
-14 ACDNEDTLR
+14 ATEDDAILR
-23 EMIKAGMNVARFNF
+23 AMIQAGMNVARLNF
-37 SHGSYEEHH
+37 SHGTYEGHAQNIR
-46 ERIERVRRLAAELG
+46 RIRALSAELHT
-60 QPVGILLDTKGPE
+60 PVGIMLDTKGPE
-73 VRTGLLK
+73 IRLKTFRDHRVTLQKEQLFTLCTG
-80 DHKKVTVTEGDPIIV
+80 DVEGD
-95 TAAPTTEDNLGTAE
+95 AE
-109 HISLDYLNLPKEVT
+109 HVSITYADLPADVQPGT
-123 KGSTIL
+123 TIL

-134 VGLTVESVTQKEI
+134 VGLTVEAVSKTEI
-147 CCRVNNDG
+147 QCRVNNGG
-155 VVSDRKGINVP
+155 VISDRKGINVP
-166 DANLSMPFISQK
+166 DANLSMPFISRK
-178 DRDDILFGIQQDV
+178 DREDILFGIQENV

-204 ILSIRKL
+204 ILAIRKL
-211 LNDNGGKGISIIAKI
+211 LTDNGGKGISIIAKI

-275 GRQII
+275 GKQII

-305 AIYDGTGSIML
+305 AIYDGTGAIML

-345 YVQRFKDSAPR
+345 YVQRFRDSVPR
-356 PSANITNAISHASC
+356 PSANITNAISHACC

-377 AKAIVTVTKTGFT
+377 ATAIVTVTKTGFT
-390 AKMLSRFRPSCPIIA
+390 AKMLSRFRPGCPIIA

-414 QLSLSWGI
+414 QLCLSWGI

-440 VDAGM
+440 VDAGI
-445 DAGLLQK
+445 DAGLLHK

>member
-1 MFKRTK
+1 
-7 IVCTMGP
+7 
-14 ACDNEDTLR
+14 
-23 EMIKAGMNVARFNF
+23 MIQAGMNVARLNF
-37 SHGSYEEHH
+37 SHGTYEGHAQNIR
-46 ERIERVRRLAAELG
+46 RIRALSAELHT
-60 QPVGILLDTKGPE
+60 PVGIMLDTKGPE
-73 VRTGLLK
+73 IRLKTFRDHRVTLQKGQLFTLCTG
-80 DHKKVTVTEGDPIIV
+80 DVEGD
-95 TAAPTTEDNLGTAE
+95 AE
-109 HISLDYLNLPKEVT
+109 HVSITYADLPADVQPGT
-123 KGSTIL
+123 TIL

-134 VGLTVESVTQKEI
+134 VGLTVEAVSKTEI
-147 CCRVNNDG
+147 QCCVNNGG
-155 VVSDRKGINVP
+155 VISDRKGINVP
-166 DANLSMPFISQK
+166 DANLSMPFISRK
-178 DRDDILFGIQQDV
+178 DREDILFGIQENV

-204 ILSIRKL
+204 ILAIRKL
-211 LNDNGGKGISIIAKI
+211 LTDNGGKGISIIAKI

-275 GRQII
+275 GKQII

-305 AIYDGTGSIML
+305 AIYDGTGAIML

-345 YVQRFKDSAPR
+345 YVQRFRDSVPR
-356 PSANITNAISHASC
+356 PSANITNAISHACC

-377 AKAIVTVTKTGFT
+377 ATAIVTVTKTGFT
-390 AKMLSRFRPSCPIIA
+390 AKMLSRFRPGCPIIA

-414 QLSLSWGI
+414 QLCLSWGI

-440 VDAGM
+440 VDAGI
-445 DAGLLQK
+445 DAGLLHK

>member
-1 MFKRTK
+1 MTALRKTK
-7 IVCTMGP
+7 IVCTLGP
-14 ACDNEDTLR
+14 ATEDDAILR
-23 EMIKAGMNVARFNF
+23 AMIQAGMNVARLNF
-37 SHGSYEEHH
+37 SHGTYEGHAQNIR
-46 ERIERVRRLAAELG
+46 RIRALSAELHT
-60 QPVGILLDTKGPE
+60 PVGIMLDTKGPE
-73 VRTGLLK
+73 IRLKTFRDHRVTLQKGQLFTLCTG
-80 DHKKVTVTEGDPIIV
+80 DVEGD
-95 TAAPTTEDNLGTAE
+95 AE
-109 HISLDYLNLPKEVT
+109 HVSITYADLPADVQPGT
-123 KGSTIL
+123 TIL

-134 VGLTVESVTQKEI
+134 VGLTVEAVSKTEI
-147 CCRVNNDG
+147 QCCVNNGG
-155 VVSDRKGINVP
+155 VISDRKGINVP
-166 DANLSMPFISQK
+166 DANLSMPFISRK
-178 DRDDILFGIQQDV
+178 DREDILFGIQENV

-204 ILSIRKL
+204 ILAIRKL
-211 LNDNGGKGISIIAKI
+211 LTDNGGKGISIIAKI

-275 GRQII
+275 GKQII

-305 AIYDGTGSIML
+305 AIYDGTGAIML

-345 YVQRFKDSAPR
+345 YVQRFRDSVPR
-356 PSANITNAISHASC
+356 PSANITNAISHACC

-377 AKAIVTVTKTGFT
+377 ATAIVTVTKTGFT
-390 AKMLSRFRPSCPIIA
+390 AKMLSRFRPGCPIIA

-414 QLSLSWGI
+414 QLCLSWGI

-440 VDAGM
+440 VDAGI
-445 DAGLLQK
+445 DAGLLHK

>member
-1 MFKRTK
+1 
-7 IVCTMGP
+7 
-14 ACDNEDTLR
+14 
-23 EMIKAGMNVARFNF
+23 MIQAGMNVARLNF
-37 SHGSYEEHH
+37 SHGTYEGHAQNIR
-46 ERIERVRRLAAELG
+46 RIRALSAELHT
-60 QPVGILLDTKGPE
+60 PVGIMLDTKGPE
-73 VRTGLLK
+73 IRLKTFRDHRVTLQKGQLFTLCTG
-80 DHKKVTVTEGDPIIV
+80 DVEGD
-95 TAAPTTEDNLGTAE
+95 AE
-109 HISLDYLNLPKEVT
+109 HVSITYADLPADVQPGT
-123 KGSTIL
+123 TIL

-134 VGLTVESVTQKEI
+134 VGLTVEAVSKTEI
-147 CCRVNNDG
+147 QCRVNNGG
-155 VVSDRKGINVP
+155 VISDRKGINVP
-166 DANLSMPFISQK
+166 DANLSMPFISRQ
-178 DRDDILFGIQQDV
+178 DREDILFGIQENV

-204 ILSIRKL
+204 ILAIRKL
-211 LNDNGGKGISIIAKI
+211 LTDNGGKGISIIAKI

-275 GRQII
+275 GKQII

-305 AIYDGTGSIML
+305 AIYDGTGAIML

-345 YVQRFKDSAPR
+345 YMQRFRDSVPR
-356 PSANITNAISHASC
+356 PSANITNAISHACC

-377 AKAIVTVTKTGFT
+377 ATAIVTVTKTGFT
-390 AKMLSRFRPSCPIIA
+390 AKMLSRFRPGCPIIA

-414 QLSLSWGI
+414 QLCLSWGI

-440 VDAGM
+440 VDAGI
-445 DAGLLQK
+445 DAGLLHK

>member
-1 MFKRTK
+1 
-7 IVCTMGP
+7 
-14 ACDNEDTLR
+14 
-23 EMIKAGMNVARFNF
+23 MIQAGMNVARLNF
-37 SHGSYEEHH
+37 SHGTYEGHAQNIR
-46 ERIERVRRLAAELG
+46 RIRALSAELHT
-60 QPVGILLDTKGPE
+60 PIGIMLDTKGPE
-73 VRTGLLK
+73 IRLKTFRDHRVTLQKGQLFTLCTG
-80 DHKKVTVTEGDPIIV
+80 DVEGD
-95 TAAPTTEDNLGTAE
+95 AE
-109 HISLDYLNLPKEVT
+109 HVSITYADLPADVQPGT
-123 KGSTIL
+123 TIL

-134 VGLTVESVTQKEI
+134 VGLTVEAVSKTEI
-147 CCRVNNDG
+147 QCRVNNGG
-155 VVSDRKGINVP
+155 VISDRKGINVP
-166 DANLSMPFISQK
+166 DANLSMPFISRK
-178 DRDDILFGIQQDV
+178 DREDILFGIQENV

-204 ILSIRKL
+204 ILAIRKL
-211 LNDNGGKGISIIAKI
+211 LTDNGGKGISIIAKI

-275 GRQII
+275 GKQII

-305 AIYDGTGSIML
+305 AIYDGTGAIML

-345 YVQRFKDSAPR
+345 YVQRFRDSVPR
-356 PSANITNAISHASC
+356 PSANITNAISHACC

-377 AKAIVTVTKTGFT
+377 ATAVVTVTKTGFT
-390 AKMLSRFRPSCPIIA
+390 AKMLSRFRPGCPIIA

-414 QLSLSWGI
+414 QLCLSWGI

-440 VDAGM
+440 VDAGI
-445 DAGLLQK
+445 DAGLLHK

>member
-1 MFKRTK
+1 MTALRKTK
-7 IVCTMGP
+7 IVCTLGP
-14 ACDNEDTLR
+14 ATEDDAILR
-23 EMIKAGMNVARFNF
+23 AMIQAGMNVARLNF
-37 SHGSYEEHH
+37 SHGTYEGHAQNIR
-46 ERIERVRRLAAELG
+46 RIRALSAELYT
-60 QPVGILLDTKGPE
+60 PVGIMLDTKGPE
-73 VRTGLLK
+73 IRLKTFRDHRVTLQKGQLFTLCTG
-80 DHKKVTVTEGDPIIV
+80 DVEGD
-95 TAAPTTEDNLGTAE
+95 AE
-109 HISLDYLNLPKEVT
+109 HVSITYADLPADVQPGT
-123 KGSTIL
+123 TIL

-134 VGLTVESVTQKEI
+134 VGLTVEAVSKTEI
-147 CCRVNNDG
+147 QCCVNNGG
-155 VVSDRKGINVP
+155 VISDRKGINVP
-166 DANLSMPFISQK
+166 DANLSMPFISRK
-178 DRDDILFGIQQDV
+178 DREDILFGIQENV

-204 ILSIRKL
+204 ILAIRKL
-211 LNDNGGKGISIIAKI
+211 LTDNGGKGISIIAKI

-275 GRQII
+275 GKQII

-305 AIYDGTGSIML
+305 AIYDGTGAIML

-345 YVQRFKDSAPR
+345 YVQRFRDSVPR
-356 PSANITNAISHASC
+356 PSANITNAISHACC

-377 AKAIVTVTKTGFT
+377 ATAIVTVTKTGFT
-390 AKMLSRFRPSCPIIA
+390 AKMLSRFRPGCPIIA

-414 QLSLSWGI
+414 QLCLSWGI

-440 VDAGM
+440 VDAGI
-445 DAGLLQK
+445 DAGLLHK